1 MTLENLTK
9 ALHSANSARA
19 ELQDALHTAD
29 PVAGLVILPIIWD
42 AARLAEQISALLS
55 AMQST
60 E

>member
-1 MTLENLTK
+1 MTIENLTK
-9 ALHSANSARA
+9 ALHSAKCSRA

-29 PVAGLVILPIIWD
+29 PVAALVILPAIWD

-55 AMQST
+55 AMK